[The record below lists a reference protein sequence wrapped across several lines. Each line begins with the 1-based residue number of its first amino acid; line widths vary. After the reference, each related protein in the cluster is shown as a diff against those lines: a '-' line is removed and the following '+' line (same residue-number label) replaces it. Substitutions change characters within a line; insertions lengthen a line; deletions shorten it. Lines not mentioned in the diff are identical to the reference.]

1 MTHTPDF
8 VKKMNQI
15 LEYYQLTAGAFADK
29 IGVQRSSISH
39 LLSGRNKPSLEFV
52 LKIVSV
58 FPEVDLY
65 WLLLNEGV
73 FPKNATENHFA
84 SNPTVAEEIN
94 SINDTKTKPLI
105 DIKTLNAKST
115 IGTATAKITQIVL
128 LYSDGTFQSFDPS

>member
-65 WLLLNEGV
+65 WFLLNEGV
-73 FPKNATENHFA
+73 FPKHSTENHFI
-84 SNPTVAEEIN
+84 SNPTISAEKN
-94 SINDTKTKPLI
+94 PLDDTKIKPLI
-105 DIKTLNAKST
+105 DTKALPVKSPA
-115 IGTATAKITQIVL
+115 GTATAKITQIVL
-128 LYSDGTFQSFDPS
+128 FYSDGTFQNFDPS